1 MNIRNMCF
9 DMNNWW
15 INLSF
20 QFNQAQ
26 ASCSTWLKKEGS
38 EFSTNYGR
46 DCVTRPNKQNY
57 KLNVAWWNVGNGK
70 TNHRAHSSRDKV
82 DANLLFSFMPW
93 ILTQQ
98 KCCSFFHNSLTS
110 KRIENFVQFECLIA
124 LAHCNGLK
132 GHICVLFVLNSY
144 ALYNFWFV
152 VAIISIW
159 TYVNYLW
166 LLKNWY
172 DLYYAVLF

>member
-20 QFNQAQ
+20 QINQAQ

-70 TNHRAHSSRDKV
+70 TSHRAHGSRDKV

-98 KCCSFFHNSLTS
+98 KCCSFFSQLTDIKENRKSCAIWMPDRSGSLQWLKRS
-110 KRIENFVQFECLIA
+110 HLCIICFKFKRIV
-124 LAHCNGLK
+124 
-132 GHICVLFVLNSY
+132 
-144 ALYNFWFV
+144 
-152 VAIISIW
+152 
-159 TYVNYLW
+159 
-166 LLKNWY
+166 
-172 DLYYAVLF
+172 